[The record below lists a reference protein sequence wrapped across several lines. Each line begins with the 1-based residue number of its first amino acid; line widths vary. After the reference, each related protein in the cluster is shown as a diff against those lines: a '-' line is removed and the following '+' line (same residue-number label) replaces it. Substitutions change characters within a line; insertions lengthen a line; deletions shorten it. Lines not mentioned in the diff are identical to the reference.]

1 GLLAGA
7 VPDGQLMIAEQV
19 EGQLGAHPTGP
30 QEGDSHGA
38 SLAPRG
44 QFLHSRLWLRAG
56 GGAQWSPCLRG
67 SADVEHSRPPPRQAW
82 AFPPR
87 SPPPLPP
94 SSRVRPR
101 TCGWPATTLRGAGTR
116 PAPCCVISRPGRTRR
131 SAPSARSSRSTP
143 PTCC

>member
-1 GLLAGA
+1 
-7 VPDGQLMIAEQV
+7 MIAEQV

-94 SSRVRPR
+94 SSREIGKEH
-101 TCGWPATTLRGAGTR
+101 TSELQSRGHLVCRLLIEKKKELHEG
-116 PAPCCVISRPGRTRR
+116 IR
-131 SAPSARSSRSTP
+131 SPIRSE
-143 PTCC
+143 